1 MLNRDILIFLLYI
14 QEIFTFLSK
23 FGDSRTLDLDIGHLS
38 DNAGN
43 SEEMSDTFW
52 YFPTNQDDRGET
64 VPVNISETLILKKLI
79 GLPETGRA
87 MLKEGTQ
94 SKLDK
99 ILESGLQTLKEI
111 NTDSDKEAMVKVY
124 NTAKL

>member
-1 MLNRDILIFLLYI
+1 M
-14 QEIFTFLSK
+14 
-23 FGDSRTLDLDIGHLS
+23 
-38 DNAGN
+38 
-43 SEEMSDTFW
+43 
-52 YFPTNQDDRGET
+52 
-64 VPVNISETLILKKLI
+64 PVNISETLILKKLI
-79 GLPETGRA
+79 GLPETRRA